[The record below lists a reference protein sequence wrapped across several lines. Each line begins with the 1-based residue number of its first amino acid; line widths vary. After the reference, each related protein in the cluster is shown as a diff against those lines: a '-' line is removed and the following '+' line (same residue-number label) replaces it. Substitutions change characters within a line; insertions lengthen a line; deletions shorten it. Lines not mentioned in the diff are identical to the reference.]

1 MDNSANTITHSQNL
15 KNAIRYISETVLK
28 NSELSRK
35 EILVKAE
42 LRFDLTPRECEFLNA
57 NFQNMVKEGL

>member
-1 MDNSANTITHSQNL
+1 MENSANTIPTSQNL

-28 NSELSRK
+28 HSELSRK

-57 NFQNMVKEGL
+57 NFQNMVNVEQ